1 MGHAAPTPS
10 NISPAVTLFDQP
22 AQPAAPQHQA
32 PGLGAMSRPPNLSV
46 LSPKLPRN
54 SLVDQPAAA
63 EESKLLSQ
71 VGYFDRRRATQAIKP
86 SALLDL
92 AGKRDKAS

>member
-1 MGHAAPTPS
+1 MANS
-10 NISPAVTLFDQP
+10 NNRQ
-22 AQPAAPQHQA
+22 
-32 PGLGAMSRPPNLSV
+32 PNLSV

-92 AGKRDKAS
+92 TGKRDKAA